1 MAEDPER
8 FEDMFADVAPVRARR
23 MFGSLG
29 LKLEG
34 ISIGIVV
41 EGVLYLKVD
50 AATKPR
56 FEAAGGKP
64 FLYAG
69 AKGQVAMPYWTPPP
83 DIFDDP
89 DQLRTWTLL
98 AFEAATRSKA
108 AAVRKPRKAKTKPR
122 LKTIKGS

>member
-1 MAEDPER
+1 VAEDPER
-8 FEDMFADVAPVRARR
+8 YEDMFADVAPVRARR
-23 MFGSLG
+23 MFGGLG

-89 DQLRTWTLL
+89 DQLRIWTLL

-108 AAVRKPRKAKTKPR
+108 AAVRTPRKAKTKPR
-122 LKTIKGS
+122 LKTIKGP